1 MNVNQICADIP
12 YIKLLSIYVASPG
25 VQVMQFFVKKN
36 RIRSLFSLVSEF

>member
-25 VQVMQFFVKKN
+25 VQVMQFFVKK
-36 RIRSLFSLVSEF
+36 IDYAHYFL